1 MPEQGIRNILETNVK
16 IENIDKKQKMQRR
29 DMKSL
34 KLETKIPETIQSE
47 PRKIQKKR
55 TEPVEQEQ
63 NSSICVI
70 RVPEVQEKIFSA
82 EKILK
87 K

>member
-47 PRKIQKKR
+47 PRKIQKKKNRACGTR
-55 TEPVEQEQ
+55 TKLQHLCHQSPRSTGENIQ
-63 NSSICVI
+63 C
-70 RVPEVQEKIFSA
+70 
-82 EKILK
+82 
-87 K
+87 